1 MFDSWSDHLATPE
14 PGNDRRGL
22 DVTHNLLLPTLLF
35 ATLGAMSWAVRG
47 CAGFGG
53 SQGCVFAGVLWGVAW
68 WFVAR
73 DGTSTHD
80 ELDNWAWP
88 ARRYTSGWIVL
99 AMTVGIG
106 LSGARGWMQWSSF
119 FEGKL
124 QTDYAKGEFVPI
136 SRAYGFVW
144 LFLAGMPWAG
154 IGACL
159 LAWCSPLR
167 TTRAWHWALRIGCG
181 LGGAVLGVYLFEKF
195 PQIFLPLY
203 EEHRERYHD
212 LKNNHNLQR
221 LINDNR
227 NAMMHLGLYLG
238 LLAYEIGRR
247 DWKNVLLIA
256 TVGVVNGAGWAALQN
271 WKWHADVWPGANF
284 NWWRCWESS
293 GGISIGIAYGLA
305 YFLVNRPMG
314 AAERAM
320 IRVRR
325 SLSSPTIEWLV
336 VYLGLTS
343 LLVLPIINEA
353 HWWSQILLAVVV
365 LFGIYYFV
373 FRREIS
379 SNQYAS
385 SPRANGDPNLERF
398 GLGLG
403 LLVGLGF
410 SARNG
415 LKGFFRM
422 HFGNEEYYAALLW
435 QIVGPALV
443 VGLLAL
449 CAWIF
454 WRPLPKGFTGD
465 AFRYAGP
472 IVWLALVWQNV
483 LGQLVTGPLSEWPE
497 FAFAAYYVLLFLITA
512 VIVIHFS
519 ERARRPT

>member
-1 MFDSWSDHLATPE
+1 
-14 PGNDRRGL
+14 
-22 DVTHNLLLPTLLF
+22 
-35 ATLGAMSWAVRG
+35 
-47 CAGFGG
+47 
-53 SQGCVFAGVLWGVAW
+53 
-68 WFVAR
+68 
-73 DGTSTHD
+73 
-80 ELDNWAWP
+80 
-88 ARRYTSGWIVL
+88 
-99 AMTVGIG
+99 
-106 LSGARGWMQWSSF
+106 MQWSSF
-119 FEGKL
+119 FDGKL

-136 SRAYGFVW
+136 SRTYGFIW
-144 LFLAGMPWAG
+144 LFIAGMPWAG
-154 IGACL
+154 VGACM

-181 LGGAVLGVYLFEKF
+181 IGGGVLALYLFKSF
-195 PQIFLPLY
+195 PQFFLPLY

-212 LKNNHNLQR
+212 LQNNHNLFR

-238 LLAYEIGRR
+238 FLIYEVLRR
-247 DWKNVLLIA
+247 DWKNVILIT

-271 WKWHADVWPGANF
+271 WKWHDDVWPGAAF

-293 GGISIGIAYGLA
+293 GGISIGIAYGVA

-320 IRVRR
+320 IRARR
-325 SLSSPTIEWLV
+325 SLNGPTIEWLV

-343 LLVLPIINEA
+343 LLVLPVGEEA
-353 HWWSQILLAVVV
+353 HWSIQIFLAIVA
-365 LFGIYYFV
+365 LFGVAYYLLSWRDSTSPLSPRGRGVGGEGAVAWSFA
-373 FRREIS
+373 RENPLS
-379 SNQYAS
+379 L
-385 SPRANGDPNLERF
+385 RANGDPNLERF

-422 HFGNEEYYAALLW
+422 HFGNEEYYATLLW
-435 QIVGPALV
+435 QIVGPAMVIVLV
-443 VGLLAL
+443 AL

-454 WRPLPKGFTGD
+454 WRPLPKNFSGD
-465 AFRYAGP
+465 AFRFATP
-472 IVWLALVWQNV
+472 IVWLTLVWQNV

-512 VIVIHFS
+512 VIVAHYS
-519 ERARRPT
+519 DRARRVASGK